1 MKLNRLLLAA
11 VAVLALG
18 GAAFAVTPST
28 VLDQSPAPVPSSTQ
42 VIDNSEMLTQSVA
55 VTGGTLY
62 ITTLYQGRANGGMGQ
77 PVSTSETFVPTSQG
91 GLARNLKLTD
101 AKSDLGVPMTAAA
114 GTPAGTVGVSRTA
127 GTSLVLV
134 GEATSASANT
144 DKALW
149 ELNVADSYVTGQAI
163 PVVVNANYTGTGTV
177 TAATTTLTLAAYTE
191 VNGVETAIA
200 GITAAQQFTG
210 TATNYTFTIPGA
222 AGLVAG
228 QRIAIEVVML
238 VTTSAGAATGQINA
252 VSAAM

>member
-1 MKLNRLLLAA
+1 
-11 VAVLALG
+11 
-18 GAAFAVTPST
+18 
-28 VLDQSPAPVPSSTQ
+28 
-42 VIDNSEMLTQSVA
+42 
-55 VTGGTLY
+55 
-62 ITTLYQGRANGGMGQ
+62 
-77 PVSTSETFVPTSQG
+77 
-91 GLARNLKLTD
+91 
-101 AKSDLGVPMTAAA
+101 
-114 GTPAGTVGVSRTA
+114 
-127 GTSLVLV
+127 
-134 GEATSASANT
+134 
-144 DKALW
+144 
-149 ELNVADSYVTGQAI
+149 VTGQAI